1 MSRRGRIRVNVAVQ
15 LLAAVI
21 SLIVVNVIGMEFG
34 LRADFSR
41 SQKFALS
48 GQMKRLLRE
57 LKQPLEI
64 TVFFSRTTVS
74 PVSAL
79 YGDVSNF
86 LDELVFSGRSQVRVE
101 FVDPVRDLSR
111 AREIQAK
118 YKFRADE
125 NVLVLDYGGRTAFL
139 PVAEMADFDLAAVAG
154 GGQPRVL
161 AFKGEQAFAGA
172 LVSLVTPASRK
183 VCFLQGHGEP
193 PLGEGS
199 PVSAFR
205 DYIVRQNVP
214 VEPLSLAGLDAVPAD
229 CEAVFV
235 IGPQVDIPERE
246 LAILDA
252 FWKAEGKLLV
262 LLDPAAGTPQL
273 DRLLA
278 SIGLRPRGDRV
289 LRTVRL
295 GFATGILREVTA
307 EFLSTHPV
315 TRRLTGVTLFLP
327 GATESI
333 AIEPASTESRVKLSP
348 MLQPIE
354 EFWGEVDHV
363 TDAERGVVYD
373 DGRDA
378 GQPLYVAASA
388 ARGGTDDGRVQ
399 VESGKLIVV
408 GNSEFALDAALS
420 SQGLDF
426 LVSATHWLL
435 DRGQLTG
442 IAPKVNRYFPL
453 NLSDRQLGDL
463 SLFSLILMPACAA
476 LTAFLVWMRRRS

>member
-1 MSRRGRIRVNVAVQ
+1 MNSRGKVRINVIVQ
-15 LLAAVI
+15 LLAAAVALVAI
-21 SLIVVNVIGMEFG
+21 NIVGFEFDN
-34 LRADFSR
+34 RADFSR
-41 SQKFALS
+41 SQKFAIS

-79 YGDVSNF
+79 YGDVGSF
-86 LDELVFSGRSQVRVE
+86 LDELVFSGRPNVRVD

-111 AREIQAK
+111 AREVQAK
-118 YKFRADE
+118 YQFRADE
-125 NVLVLDYGGRTAFL
+125 NILILDYAGRTAFL
-139 PVAEMADFDLAAVAG
+139 PVAEMADFDLSPMAG

-172 LVSLVTPASRK
+172 LVGLVSPELRK
-183 VCFLQGHGEP
+183 VYFLQGHGEP
-193 PLGEGS
+193 PVEGAS
-199 PVSAFR
+199 PIAAFR
-205 DYIVRQNVP
+205 DYIARQNVRP
-214 VEPLSLAGLDAVPAD
+214 APLSLAGLDAVPPDA
-229 CEAVFV
+229 EAVFV
-235 IGPQVDIPERE
+235 IGPQADIPERE
-246 LAILDA
+246 IGILDA
-252 FWKAEGKLLV
+252 YWQAEGKMLF
-262 LLDPAAGTPQL
+262 LLDPPSPTPRL
-273 DRLLA
+273 DSFLA
-278 SIGLRPRGDRV
+278 SVGLRPRDDRV

-307 EFLSTHPV
+307 EFVPAHPV
-315 TRRLTGVTLFLP
+315 TRRLTGLTLFLP

-333 AIEPASTESRVKLSP
+333 ALEPQADDNRLKLAP
-348 MLQPIE
+348 MLQPVE
-354 EFWGEVDHV
+354 EFWGEADHM
-363 TDAERGVVYD
+363 TDPSIGVRYD
-373 DGRDA
+373 DGRDT

-408 GNSEFALDAALS
+408 GNSEFVLDAALS
-420 SQGLDF
+420 TQGLDF

-463 SLFSLILMPACAA
+463 TLFSLILLPTASA
-476 LTAFLVWMRRRS
+476 LIALLVWMRRRS